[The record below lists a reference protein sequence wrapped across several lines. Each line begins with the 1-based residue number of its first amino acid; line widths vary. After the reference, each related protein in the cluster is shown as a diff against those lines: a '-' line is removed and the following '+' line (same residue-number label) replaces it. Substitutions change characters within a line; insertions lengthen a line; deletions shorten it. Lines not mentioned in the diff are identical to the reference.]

1 MKKEYKMKKR
11 ISLLLTL
18 LMILAL
24 LPVQVFAADSTVAY
38 DDDGGY
44 TVVTIEEDQY
54 GLTRATSTKSGS
66 ITYQHYTANDELEWK
81 AVMHA
86 TFTYDGSTSSCTS
99 VNSLTVK
106 TYNDTWSL
114 YSKSYSKSGNTA
126 TGNVTMAK
134 KLLVG
139 SGKVPITLTLSCDKN
154 GNLS

>member
-1 MKKEYKMKKR
+1 MKK
-11 ISLLLTL
+11 SFTL
-18 LMILAL
+18 FLAVLMILSL
-24 LPVQVFAADSTVAY
+24 LPVQAFAADSTVTY

-44 TVVTIEEDQY
+44 TVITIEEDQY
-54 GLTRATSTKSGS
+54 SLTRATNTKSGS
-66 ITYQHYTANDELEWK
+66 IKYEHFATTGDLQWK

-106 TYNDTWSL
+106 VYDDIWSL
-114 YSKSYSKSGNTA
+114 DSKSYSNSGNTA
-126 TGNVTMAK
+126 TGNVTMAI

>member
-1 MKKEYKMKKR
+1 MKK
-11 ISLLLTL
+11 SFTL
-18 LMILAL
+18 FLAVLMILSL
-24 LPVQVFAADSTVAY
+24 LPVQAFAADSTVTY

-44 TVVTIEEDQY
+44 TVVTIEKDPQNV
-54 GLTRATSTKSGS
+54 TRAGNTVSGS
-66 ITYQHYTANDELEWK
+66 AKYEYFSADGDLQWK
-81 AVMHA
+81 IVLHA
-86 TFTYDGSTSSCTS
+86 TFTYNGSTSSCTS

-106 TYNDTWSL
+106 VYDDGWSL
-114 YSKSYSKSGNTA
+114 DSKSYSKSGNTA

>member
-1 MKKEYKMKKR
+1 MKK
-11 ISLLLTL
+11 SFTL
-18 LMILAL
+18 FLAVLMILSL
-24 LPVQVFAADSTVAY
+24 LPVQAFAADSTVTY

-44 TVVTIEEDQY
+44 TVITIEEDQY
-54 GLTRATSTKSGS
+54 SLTRATNTKSGS
-66 ITYQHYTANDELEWK
+66 IKYEHFATTGDLQWK

-86 TFTYDGSTSSCTS
+86 TFTYNGSTSSCTS

-106 TYNDTWSL
+106 VYDDIWSL
-114 YSKSYSKSGNTA
+114 DSKSYSKSGNTA
-126 TGNVTMAK
+126 TGNVTMAI

>member
-1 MKKEYKMKKR
+1 MKK
-11 ISLLLTL
+11 SFTL
-18 LMILAL
+18 FLAVLMILSL
-24 LPVQVFAADSTVAY
+24 LPVQAFAADSTVTY

-44 TVVTIEEDQY
+44 TVITIEEDQY
-54 GLTRATSTKSGS
+54 SLTRATNTKSGS
-66 ITYQHYTANDELEWK
+66 IKYEHFTTTGDLQWK

-86 TFTYDGSTSSCTS
+86 TFTYNGSTSSCTS

-106 TYNDTWSL
+106 VYDDIWSL
-114 YSKSYSKSGNTA
+114 DSKSYSKSGNTA
-126 TGNVTMAK
+126 TGNVTMAI